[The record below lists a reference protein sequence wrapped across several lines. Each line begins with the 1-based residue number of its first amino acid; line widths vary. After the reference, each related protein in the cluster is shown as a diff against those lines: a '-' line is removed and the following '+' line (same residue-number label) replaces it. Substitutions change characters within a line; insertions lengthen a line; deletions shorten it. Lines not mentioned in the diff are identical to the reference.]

1 MKKLKKILLINW
13 LYFSKQIIE
22 VGDVNFLTGKNGAG
36 KSTVIDALQIVLLG
50 ETNARN
56 FNQAANEKSQR
67 SLDGYLRADMDDNN
81 PYSRRGKD
89 FSSYIACEF
98 LDDVEGTRFVTG
110 VVFDC
115 RSDGNNIDH
124 FFIYD
129 GEIPEDGFVENG
141 FALDYTDFR
150 KRMKEKYG
158 LRAKFYD
165 TQSQYRT
172 DMLAKW
178 NVHNEQVTRMMKKAV
193 SFRPIVD
200 IQKFITENICDIPDK
215 PNIVEMQQNIRDYKR
230 HEQLAQRQEE
240 KLTALQ
246 EIGRLFREMQL
257 AIDRWQQQSFL
268 VLWAQK
274 EDLEAENNKGI
285 LEQKD
290 CEERIQKVTSEIER
304 VSLLIRQK
312 KQRKE
317 ELIAACAQS
326 DVSRE
331 EEKLRRSKESLL
343 TEQQRLLRQLQNEV
357 VDVKREAATMSS
369 LCQTILGWDINDVL
383 HSVIDAAD
391 TIQKAYSLFTDC
403 NYEIFAKSIAIFARA
418 QDATANFMAA
428 VRDTAYKVKVLTD
441 DLKAE
446 QDQKAVALDNLRK
459 NVKDYPRGLLRLKER
474 LEVELTKKAGK
485 SVTVDILAD
494 VLEIP
499 ESEEH
504 WRRAVEGYLNTQKF
518 YLLVPPEYYRDA
530 LRIYDQIKREFGMN
544 SFGLVDI
551 GKLRERER
559 LEPWSDSLAKKV
571 ETDNDLARSYID
583 YLLGRVVCCSHVD
596 QLRRSKTAITADGML
611 YQGYVVR
618 PIRKEL
624 MDDAFIGRRAVAL
637 RIARIEAELTDIQ
650 SKLQIWAPIYQTLSR
665 YQNHEVLFSARY
677 IQSVVPQRQTDYLRG
692 LEISSELKQIE
703 EQMSHLDLFWLG
715 EQRKIIAKLDGEIDS
730 LGDSKEQYITDKAL
744 RENRIHELVW
754 DILPEINQKIAKME
768 DRIAEEFSE
777 DFIQKTGIPRYQQE
791 LGRLKKASVVYKNF
805 NGRLEQTVRERES
818 AMQKLFRARSEYAD
832 KFRPCS
838 FRIDAMDNEE
848 YAAEQHLLEES
859 ELPKYRAKIKAAYES
874 AMEQFQNDFL
884 AKLKSSIDQ
893 VQDQVKSLNRALD
906 QAQFGTDRYKFRVD
920 RNPDYADYYDMIMA
934 PELMEGE
941 AGLFA
946 MPFQQ
951 KYGKLIDDLFS
962 RIAMSDDT
970 QVNAR
975 KQSELQQNI
984 ERFTDFRTY
993 LKFDLET
1000 IDQNGSKQMLSQTLN
1015 TKSGG
1020 ETQTP
1025 FYIAVLASFAQIYQV
1040 NNLSGLVNN
1049 TVRLVVFD
1057 EAFNKMD
1064 SERIVESVRLL
1075 RKMGL
1080 QAIICTPPDKLP
1092 DIMPLAD
1099 RTLLVSKDKYQM
1111 HILTYGKRME
1121 CV

>member
-1 MKKLKKILLINW
+1 
-13 LYFSKQIIE
+13 
-22 VGDVNFLTGKNGAG
+22 
-36 KSTVIDALQIVLLG
+36 
-50 ETNARN
+50 
-56 FNQAANEKSQR
+56 
-67 SLDGYLRADMDDNN
+67 
-81 PYSRRGKD
+81 
-89 FSSYIACEF
+89 
-98 LDDVEGTRFVTG
+98 
-110 VVFDC
+110 
-115 RSDGNNIDH
+115 
-124 FFIYD
+124 
-129 GEIPEDGFVENG
+129 
-141 FALDYTDFR
+141 
-150 KRMKEKYG
+150 
-158 LRAKFYD
+158 
-165 TQSQYRT
+165 
-172 DMLAKW
+172 
-178 NVHNEQVTRMMKKAV
+178 
-193 SFRPIVD
+193 
-200 IQKFITENICDIPDK
+200 
-215 PNIVEMQQNIRDYKR
+215 
-230 HEQLAQRQEE
+230 
-240 KLTALQ
+240 
-246 EIGRLFREMQL
+246 
-257 AIDRWQQQSFL
+257 
-268 VLWAQK
+268 
-274 EDLEAENNKGI
+274 
-285 LEQKD
+285 
-290 CEERIQKVTSEIER
+290 
-304 VSLLIRQK
+304 
-312 KQRKE
+312 
-317 ELIAACAQS
+317 
-326 DVSRE
+326 
-331 EEKLRRSKESLL
+331 
-343 TEQQRLLRQLQNEV
+343 
-357 VDVKREAATMSS
+357 MSS

-518 YLLVPPEYYRDA
+518 YLLVSPEYYRDA
-530 LRIYDQIKREFGMN
+530 LRIYDQIKQEFGMN

-559 LEPWSDSLAKKV
+559 LEPWPDSLAKKV
-571 ETDNDLARSYID
+571 ETENDLARSYID

-715 EQRKIIAKLDGEIDS
+715 EQRKIIAKLAGEIES
-730 LGDSKEQYITDKAL
+730 LGDSKEQYIKEKAL
-744 RENRIHELVW
+744 SENRIHALVW